1 MSGFCSL
8 GQPALVSSKTPPPT
22 HRGTGRITVDA
33 REKGL
38 TACIMQ
44 QPKGFVQG
52 TVRIRTSENPVFA
65 AYLRRQQAETR
76 LYCAPPVPDQLPKHS
91 QKLVL
96 TTNVP
101 AWSGCGLVPPPTT

>member
-38 TACIMQ
+38 TARIMHQ
-44 QPKGFVQG
+44 SMVYMQG
-52 TVRIRTSENPVFA
+52 TVLIRAFRHDDFLSN
-65 AYLRRQQAETR
+65 
-76 LYCAPPVPDQLPKHS
+76 S
-91 QKLVL
+91 
-96 TTNVP
+96 
-101 AWSGCGLVPPPTT
+101 S